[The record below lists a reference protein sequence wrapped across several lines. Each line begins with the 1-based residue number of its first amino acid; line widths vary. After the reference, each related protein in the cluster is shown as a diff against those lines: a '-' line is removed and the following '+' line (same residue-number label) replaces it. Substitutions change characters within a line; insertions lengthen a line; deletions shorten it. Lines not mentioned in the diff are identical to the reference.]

1 VSQDLNVLGISGS
14 LRRGSYNTRLLE
26 TIKAMLPPGMA
37 LEIAAFDGLP
47 IYNGDD
53 EDKSGIPPSA
63 LDFIGRIR
71 VADAVI
77 IATPEYNF
85 SIPGG
90 LKNAID
96 WVSRIKQQP
105 FRHKR
110 VGIVGASG
118 GPIGTARSQYH
129 LRQALQALEAYVMP
143 GRRSSSATPRAN
155 SPPTARSP
163 TGRPAMSSK
172 PGSRPS
178 TASSG
183 SARNSPRPLRPS
195 YSGVEK

>member
-1 VSQDLNVLGISGS
+1 
-14 LRRGSYNTRLLE
+14 
-26 TIKAMLPPGMA
+26 MLPPGMA

-105 FRHKR
+105 FRHS
-110 VGIVGASG
+110 ASALSE
-118 GPIGTARSQYH
+118 PPAARSAPPARNIICARRY
-129 LRQALQALEAYVMP
+129 RCAKPMSCR

-163 TGRPAMSSK
+163 TRRPAMSSK
-172 PGSRPS
+172 PG
-178 TASSG
+178 
-183 SARNSPRPLRPS
+183 
-195 YSGVEK
+195 

>member
-1 VSQDLNVLGISGS
+1 MSHDLNVLGISGS

-26 TIKAMLPPGMA
+26 TIKAMLPPAMA

-47 IYNGDD
+47 VYNGDD
-53 EDKSGIPPSA
+53 EDKTGIPPSA
-63 LDFIGRIR
+63 LDFIARIR
-71 VADAVI
+71 LADAVI

-96 WVSRIKQQP
+96 WVSRVKQQP

-110 VGIVGASG
+110 VGIIGASG

-129 LRQALQALEAYVMP
+129 LRQTLQALEAYIM
-143 GRRSSSATPRAN
+143 
-155 SPPTARSP
+155 
-163 TGRPAMSSK
+163 
-172 PGSRPS
+172 
-178 TASSG
+178 
-183 SARNSPRPLRPS
+183 PRPEVFVSNAPTKFAPDGTLTDNPTRQVMETWLKAFDRFARQ
-195 YSGVEK
+195 GEE

>member
-1 VSQDLNVLGISGS
+1 MSQDLNVLGISGS

-105 FRHKR
+105 FLHKR

-143 GRRSSSATPRAN
+143 RPEVFVSNAPGKFAADGTLADEATRHVLETWLKAFD
-155 SPPTARSP
+155 RFV
-163 TGRPAMSSK
+163 RQ
-172 PGSRPS
+172 RQ
-178 TASSG
+178 
-183 SARNSPRPLRPS
+183 
-195 YSGVEK
+195 E

>member
-1 VSQDLNVLGISGS
+1 MSEDLNLLGISGS
-14 LRRGSYNTRLLE
+14 LRRGSYNTRLLD
-26 TIKAMLPPGMA
+26 TMKAMLPAGLA
-37 LEIAAFDGLP
+37 LEIATFDGLP
-47 IYNGDD
+47 VYNGDD
-53 EDKSGIPPSA
+53 EDATGIPPLA

-118 GPIGTARSQYH
+118 GPVGTARSQYH
-129 LRQALQALEAYVMP
+129 LRQTLQALEAYVMP
-143 GRRSSSATPRAN
+143 RPEVFVSNAPSKFAADGTLTDA
-155 SPPTARSP
+155 PTRQVLETWIKAFDRFIREAP
-163 TGRPAMSSK
+163 
-172 PGSRPS
+172 
-178 TASSG
+178 
-183 SARNSPRPLRPS
+183 
-195 YSGVEK
+195 E